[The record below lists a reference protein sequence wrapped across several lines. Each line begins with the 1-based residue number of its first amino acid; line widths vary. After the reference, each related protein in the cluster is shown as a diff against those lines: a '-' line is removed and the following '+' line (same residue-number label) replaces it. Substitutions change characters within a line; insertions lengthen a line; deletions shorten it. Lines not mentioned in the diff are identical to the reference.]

1 MREMTPSPGRFS
13 INTISLRRE
22 KKMKRSKYI
31 DHTLLKPDTTKE
43 QIIQLCKEAKEYDF
57 ASVCVNPCWI
67 ETARKELAGSDVNV
81 CVVIGFPLGAMTS
94 ASKVFEAK
102 DAIERGADEV
112 DMVLNVG
119 WLKDGDDAAVT
130 NEIKAVKEAVG
141 SHVLK
146 VIIEA
151 CLLTNDEKVRACQD
165 AEKAGAD
172 FVKTSTGFS
181 TGGATVEDVALM
193 KKTVGDRLKV
203 KAAGGIRT
211 KEAMD
216 AMIAAGAERIGTS
229 NGTKLM

>member
-1 MREMTPSPGRFS
+1 
-13 INTISLRRE
+13 
-22 KKMKRSKYI
+22 MKRSKYI

-67 ETARKELAGSDVNV
+67 ETARKELAGSDVNI